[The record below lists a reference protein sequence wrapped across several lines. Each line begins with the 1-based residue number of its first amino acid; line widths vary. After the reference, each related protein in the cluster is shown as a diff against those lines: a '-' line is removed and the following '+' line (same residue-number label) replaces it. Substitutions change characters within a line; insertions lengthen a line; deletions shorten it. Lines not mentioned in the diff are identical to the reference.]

1 MEGMMRAL
9 IVDDDQVAL
18 SLITN
23 ILTEGGYDVETARN
37 GRDALKILHGGGI
50 RLLITDWEMP
60 EMNGIELCQAIRSE
74 DFAGY
79 VYVIMLSAK
88 VSPEQ
93 KIDGINAGADNFI
106 VKPVN
111 PAELLVCLKT
121 ADRILSLETRDLA
134 IFALAKLAES
144 RDPETGSHIERV
156 QSYARLIAQQLS
168 RGEKYT
174 GLIDSDYVR
183 LIYQTSPL
191 HDIGKVGIPDSVLLK
206 PGKLNDEEIA
216 IMRTHTWL
224 GAHTLDAALQRF
236 PGAQFLV
243 MARDIAATHH
253 EKFDGSGYPKGMSGQ
268 QIPLCG
274 RIVALADVYDALT
287 SRRVY
292 KAAMPHERAREIIL
306 SERGKHFD
314 PDIVDCF
321 VQMEKHFIS
330 IKERLANRD
339 SEAAPAS
346 RSTDNPA
353 GAIQSEQEVGNREA
367 GIGIQQKLEVLAI
380 TDELTGLFNRRHALT
395 RLEEQWTLADRYGRP
410 LTIELLDLDHFQQIN
425 NKHGRAGGDAYL
437 RDISR
442 ILKSLTRATDTVCRM
457 AGEEFLII
465 FPEQGLAE
473 TSAIAE
479 RIRAA
484 VESYVFLWQKQ
495 PVQLTATIGIAE
507 KSAGMAAFSE
517 LLEAADEALFA
528 AKQAGCNA
536 VGRCSRD
543 QTGCAQR
550 SAVTILA
557 KPPRAK
563 AG

>member
-425 NKHGRAGGDAYL
+425 NKYGRAGGDAYL

-457 AGEEFLII
+457 AGEEFLTI